1 MLKCYRYFFTDF
13 LLFTKHLPIVCQV
26 QACFFASSIPKPLS
40 VIINTVNNM
49 HVKHVVLNA
58 FRGKI
63 LIFCRNDTDGNIF
76 EIEKFSNRL
85 SLVLMTMA
93 ESACWDLAYMLKIFG
108 LENRS
113 RSSRSIAN
121 GICCLFYLSSTLWF

>member
-1 MLKCYRYFFTDF
+1 MKGVNANLSAFFYIF
-13 LLFTKHLPIVCQV
+13 VVKHLPS
-26 QACFFASSIPKPLS
+26 FARSQLKLFCLLQSKPLP

-58 FRGKI
+58 SRGKI

-76 EIEKFSNRL
+76 DIEKFSNRL

-93 ESACWDLAYMLKIFG
+93 ETACWDLAYMLKIFG
-108 LENRS
+108 LENRM
-113 RSSRSIAN
+113 
-121 GICCLFYLSSTLWF
+121 